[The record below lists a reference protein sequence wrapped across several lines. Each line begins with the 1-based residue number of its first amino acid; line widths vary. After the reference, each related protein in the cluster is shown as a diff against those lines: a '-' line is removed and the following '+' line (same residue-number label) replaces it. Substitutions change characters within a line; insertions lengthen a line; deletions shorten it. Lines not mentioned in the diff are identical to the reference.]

1 MEKIKTVVKKYL
13 GIYRERFERADLV
26 YTPTTLAE
34 VNAGVVRLLKEIK

>member
-13 GIYRERFERADLV
+13 GIYRERFERGDLG
-26 YTPTTLAE
+26 YTPTALPE